1 MSTLE
6 ATQRT
11 QSGRTRFRAG
21 LLAVGAIIAIGAV
34 VLIVALSDTNRGTN
48 PHPAIGTQARP
59 YVPPASAVPSAAPA
73 GHFRDPATHRL
84 TRVSTTAAT
93 TQSARSSRTTLQ
105 SILRSLTPT
114 ERQHV
119 LGIVALNR
127 SHQAAAFGTGP
138 SASEPTDRQVKELD
152 QLQSA
157 AEGLGLHPGVFGNAS
172 NR

>member
-11 QSGRTRFRAG
+11 QSGRTRFRAV
-21 LLAVGAIIAIGAV
+21 LLAVGAVITIGAAA
-34 VLIVALSDTNRGTN
+34 LIVALSGNNRGTN
-48 PHPAIGTQARP
+48 LHPAIGTQARP
-59 YVPPASAVPSAAPA
+59 YVPPAGAVRSAAPA
-73 GHFRDPATHRL
+73 GHFRDPATHSL

-93 TQSARSSRTTLQ
+93 TQAARSSRPTLQ
-105 SILRSLTPT
+105 SVLRSLTPT
-114 ERQHV
+114 EQQHV

-127 SHQAAAFGTGP
+127 SQQAAAFGTDP
-138 SASEPTDRQVKELD
+138 SSSKLTDRQVKELD

-157 AEGLGLHPGVFGNAS
+157 AGELGLHPGVFGTAS